1 MRLEPTG
8 PVAPRQAGLATSSPR
23 GRARFGAFALAA
35 GCGLGGKRP
44 QLRKM
49 LCLCPAAAPSNM
61 PPIGW
66 SPGPAVQG
74 TFGEQF
80 AFHSCRPKLA
90 PGSFWGRA
98 GHRGSFEADD
108 TLEQDAQLVQQ
119 CLQGDGSAWEELV
132 RRHTRRIFNIC
143 YRFTGNGTE
152 AEDLSQEVFLR
163 VYKTLGSYR
172 SAHGGFATWMT
183 SVTRNLLIDHYRR
196 TKRDR
201 QTDSLEDAMP
211 VVESKES
218 SARRP
223 DQQALLGELS
233 SQVQT
238 ALTKLS
244 PDLREAVILRDLQ
257 QLEYNEIRQILDVPE
272 GTVKSR
278 INRGR
283 IELARILQQMGV
295 RPA

>member
-1 MRLEPTG
+1 
-8 PVAPRQAGLATSSPR
+8 
-23 GRARFGAFALAA
+23 
-35 GCGLGGKRP
+35 
-44 QLRKM
+44 
-49 LCLCPAAAPSNM
+49 
-61 PPIGW
+61 
-66 SPGPAVQG
+66 
-74 TFGEQF
+74 
-80 AFHSCRPKLA
+80 
-90 PGSFWGRA
+90 
-98 GHRGSFEADD
+98 
-108 TLEQDAQLVQQ
+108 LEQDAQLVQQ

-152 AEDLSQEVFLR
+152 AEDLSQDVFLR

-201 QTDSLEDAMP
+201 ITDSLEDSMP
-211 VVESKES
+211 VVENKES
-218 SARRP
+218 AGRRP
-223 DQQALLGELS
+223 DQQLLLGELS
-233 SQVQT
+233 SQIQA
-238 ALTKLS
+238 ALIKLS
-244 PDLREAVILRDLQ
+244 PELREAVILRDLQ
-257 QLEYNEIRQILDVPE
+257 QLDYNEIRQILDVPE

-295 RPA
+295 RPS